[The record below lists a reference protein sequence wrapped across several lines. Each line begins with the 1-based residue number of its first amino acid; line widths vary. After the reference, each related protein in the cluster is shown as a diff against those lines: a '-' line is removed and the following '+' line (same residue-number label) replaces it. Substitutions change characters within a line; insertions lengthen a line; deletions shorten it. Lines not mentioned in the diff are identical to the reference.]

1 MSAGCRDGGGLAFPD
16 NAAPPASPH
25 GHPRHRRRCRAMGL
39 VERADQRAARARR
52 LRQRVRAMPSLHVG
66 WALWSGW
73 FLFRHARRKTLR
85 GFGLAYP
92 ALTTL
97 VVIATGN
104 HYLADAIAAPS
115 SPCSWVRSL
124 ASSTTSA
131 NTPSGRRPGSARSPL
146 PIARNTPEPTWADRS
161 TPHPKLPPR

>member
-1 MSAGCRDGGGLAFPD
+1 MGAGCRDGGGLAFPD
-16 NAAPPASPH
+16 NAAPSASPH

-104 HYLADAIAAPS
+104 HYLADAIAGAFLTLLVGAVVGLVHNVGEHAIGP
-115 SPCSWVRSL
+115 
-124 ASSTTSA
+124 TTRLGPV
-131 NTPSGRRPGSARSPL
+131 TPADRPEHSRTDLGRPL
-146 PIARNTPEPTWADRS
+146 NSTPEASP
-161 TPHPKLPPR
+161 